1 VLVTP
6 VILASWEAET
16 PISTG
21 HGLEPGGRKEK
32 EGEKLSVMAHVC
44 HPIYRRKLKVG
55 GLQARLAWAKSETL
69 FSKQPEQKGLEA

>member
-1 VLVTP
+1 
-6 VILASWEAET
+6 
-16 PISTG
+16 
-21 HGLEPGGRKEK
+21 
-32 EGEKLSVMAHVC
+32 MAHVC